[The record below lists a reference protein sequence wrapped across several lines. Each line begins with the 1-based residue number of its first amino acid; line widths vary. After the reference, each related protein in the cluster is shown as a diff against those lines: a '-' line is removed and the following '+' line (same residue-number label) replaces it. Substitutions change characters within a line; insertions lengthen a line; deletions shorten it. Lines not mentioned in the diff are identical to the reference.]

1 LSCWLTGGIDI
12 KDDEA
17 APQTARRCRQWFPM
31 STLRLCSAAQRGYK
45 RLPGTDDPQQ
55 EDKRLK
61 LDRWG
66 RLLRP
71 NSAMNAVSRMLDTLK
86 KINQCPFSTDRIAY
100 EQGKEIDGFIG
111 ARAAYA
117 RNGRGSSKRFKQT
130 VRRKMLYYDHDREQT
145 MEGLKGGL
153 QEMCGPQCKSWVS

>member
-1 LSCWLTGGIDI
+1 
-12 KDDEA
+12 
-17 APQTARRCRQWFPM
+17 M
-31 STLRLCSAAQRGYK
+31 STHWQSSAAQRGYE
-45 RLPGTDDPQQ
+45 RLAGTDDLQQ

-71 NSAMNAVSRMLDTLK
+71 NSAMNAVSRRLDPLK
-86 KINQCPFSTDRIAY
+86 KINQCSFSTDRIAY
-100 EQGKEIDGFIG
+100 EQGKKIDGFIG
-111 ARAAYA
+111 ARAACV

-130 VRRKMLYYDHDREQT
+130 VRRKMLYHDHDREQT

-153 QEMCGPQCKSWVS
+153 QEMCGPQCKRIDPHFC